1 MSNRRLPTT
10 PSRKVRATGIPALR
24 LAAGAA
30 LLVAA
35 AMMSEPLSSQ
45 ARRGG
50 RPSTTWIDGRE
61 AVDGEVIVR
70 YRNPTGTIE
79 RERAEFQADADDV
92 EPIGGRGAERV
103 RSRRLN
109 TQQLLQTLQA
119 NPDLEFVEPNYI
131 VRVGAAPNDPS
142 FGSLWGL
149 LNTGQTLGTSTGIP
163 GVDIDAVD
171 AWEITTGSRA
181 FVVGVVDTGIDYTH
195 PDLAAN
201 IWTAPRA
208 FTVTV
213 GGATITCAAGT
224 HGFNAILNT
233 CNPFDDH
240 FHGTHVAGTIG
251 AVGNNGVG
259 VVGVNWTA
267 SIMGLK
273 FLNAQGSGTVTD
285 AIKALAFA
293 VQAKSALGPDANIRI
308 LSNSWAGGAFSQALR
323 NEIQATSAQDMLFVA
338 AAGNNGM
345 NNDAFPTYPASYT
358 VDNVMSVAATTNRDE
373 RASFSNWGA
382 ASVHL
387 GAPGHNILS
396 TVPNNQYEFYSG
408 TSMATPQVSGAAA
421 LVLAACAKTTA
432 QLKTMLL
439 TSTDPVA
446 ALGGIT
452 TTGGRL
458 NAHAAVAMCD
468 EEPPS
473 LAIARDEDT
482 ITVTVSNGPAN
493 PTDWLAVYCPASNPD
508 TSYMTRRYLNG
519 LTTPPENGL
528 ETATVTFAKPRLGGT
543 CNARLFMNN
552 GWTKLAV
559 SDVVSFPIV
568 PSTVTVANPSVAGG
582 ATVNLVVANAPGS
595 RYDWVGAYR
604 IGSPDVAALTWA
616 YLNGLQIPPA
626 SAIWD
631 GTVPL
636 WAPAE
641 PGTYEVRLF
650 ADNGYTKVATSNV
663 FTVTPSPT
671 LTVNDVSIT
680 EGNAGSPTAAFTV
693 TLSPANAAHTVAVA
707 YATANGTATAGADY
721 GASSGTL
728 TFAPGVTSRT
738 ISVPILSDTTFE
750 GDETFV
756 VTLTNAAHAL
766 IGDAQGTATIL
777 NDDVF
782 QSASITPLTP
792 IVAPGGVI
800 RFVVTNGPANPTDWV
815 GLFPATAADT
825 QYVGWMFLNGTRVVP
840 ATGLSTAT
848 LEFTAPTSFGTY
860 NVRFFANY
868 GYTRLAT
875 SAEITVAAAPALS
888 VGDVTIA
895 EGNSGASV
903 ATFTV
908 TLTPVNPAQTVTVNF
923 ATADGSAT
931 ANSDYT
937 TANGTLTFAPS
948 VSSRTVGVTI
958 NGDTTGEPS
967 ETFVLNLSNA
977 TNALI
982 ADASGTATIT
992 NDDAPSGAR
1001 VTLPATVRAGATFD
1015 ALVANG
1021 PASRFDWIAVY
1032 AVGAADWPPLS
1043 WSYLNG
1049 QQAPPV
1055 TGLANATVPM
1065 RAPATAGTY
1074 EVRLLADN
1082 GYTRLATSVLTV
1094 TPLPTSVTVLTPT
1107 VAPGGVIRFSVTDGP
1122 ANPADWVGLY
1132 VATAGDA
1139 AYVNWMY
1146 LNGTTSPPASG
1157 ISNATLEFAAPA
1169 TPGTYNVRLFGTQ
1182 KLATSAT
1189 ITVASP

>member
-1 MSNRRLPTT
+1 MG
-10 PSRKVRATGIPALR
+10 APALR

-30 LLVAA
+30 LILAA

-45 ARRGG
+45 AQRGG
-50 RPSTTWIDGRE
+50 RRLSTTWIDGRE

-79 RERAEFQADADDV
+79 RERAEFQADADEV
-92 EPIGGRGAERV
+92 EPLGARGAERV

-109 TQQLLQTLQA
+109 TQELLQTLQA

-131 VRVGAAPNDPS
+131 VRIGAAPNDPS

-171 AWEITTGSRA
+171 AWAITTGSRA
-181 FVVGVVDTGIDYTH
+181 VVVGVVDTGIDYTH

-201 IWTAPRA
+201 IWTAPRD
-208 FTVTV
+208 FTVAI
-213 GGATITCAAGT
+213 GGLTITCAAGT
-224 HGFNAILNT
+224 HGFNAISNT
-233 CNPFDDH
+233 CNPADDH

-273 FLNAQGSGTVTD
+273 FLNAQGAGTLTD
-285 AIKALAFA
+285 AIKAIEFA

-323 NEIQATSAQDMLFVA
+323 NQIQAANAQDMLFVA
-338 AAGNNGM
+338 AAGNNGT
-345 NNDAFPTYPASYT
+345 NNDSFPTYPASYT
-358 VDNVMSVAATTNRDE
+358 VDNVISVAATTNRDQ

-382 ASVHL
+382 TSVHL

-396 TVPNNQYEFYSG
+396 TVPNNKYEFFSG
-408 TSMATPQVSGAAA
+408 TSMATPHVSGVAA
-421 LVLAACAKTTA
+421 LVLSACARTTA
-432 QLKTMLL
+432 QLKTILL

-452 TTGGRL
+452 TTGGRV

-468 EEPPS
+468 GELPS
-473 LAIARDEDT
+473 LAIATDEDT
-482 ITVTVSNGPAN
+482 ISVTVSNGPAN

-519 LTTPPENGL
+519 STTPPENGL

-543 CNARLFMNN
+543 CNARLFMND

-568 PSTVTVANPSVAGG
+568 PSTVTVTNPSVAAG
-582 ATVNLVVANAPGS
+582 ATLNVVVANAPGS
-595 RYDWVGAYR
+595 RFDWVGTYR
-604 IGSPDVAALTWA
+604 IGAPDFPAVTWA
-616 YLNGLQIPPA
+616 YLNGLHAAPVN
-626 SAIWD
+626 AIWD

-636 WAPAE
+636 PAPAE
-641 PGTYEVRLF
+641 PGSYEVRLL

-663 FTVTPSPT
+663 VTVTPPPT
-671 LTVNDVSIT
+671 LTINDVSVT
-680 EGNAGSPTAAFTV
+680 EGNAGSATAAFTV
-693 TLSPANAAHTVAVA
+693 TLSPANTAQTVSVA

-738 ISVPILSDTTFE
+738 ITVPIVGDTSFE
-750 GDETFV
+750 ADETFV

-766 IGDAQGTATIL
+766 IGDAQGAATIV

-782 QSASITPLTP
+782 QPASITLLTP

-800 RFVVTNGPANPTDWV
+800 RFVVANGPENPTDWL

-825 QYVGWMFLNGTRVVP
+825 QYIGWMFLNGTTVVP

-848 LEFTAPTSFGTY
+848 LQFTAPTTLGTY

-875 SAEITVAAAPALS
+875 SANITVGAGPALS

-895 EGNSGASV
+895 EGNSGTSV

-908 TLTPVNPAQTVTVNF
+908 TLSPVNTAQTVTVNY

-937 TANGTLTFAPS
+937 TANGTLTFEPS
-948 VSSRTVGVTI
+948 VGSRTVAVTV

-967 ETFVLNLSNA
+967 ETFVLSLSNA

-982 ADASGTATIT
+982 ADGSGTATIV
-992 NDDAPSGAR
+992 NDDAASGAT
-1001 VTLPATVRAGATFD
+1001 VTLPASVRAGAMFE
-1015 ALVANG
+1015 AVVANG

-1049 QQAPPV
+1049 QGAPPA
-1055 TGLANATVPM
+1055 TGLSNATVPM
-1065 RAPATAGTY
+1065 QAPATPGTY
-1074 EVRLLADN
+1074 EVRLYADN
-1082 GYTRLATSVLTV
+1082 GYTRLATSALTV
-1094 TPLPTSVTVLTPT
+1094 RPPSITVLTPT
-1107 VAPGGVIRFSVTDGP
+1107 VAPGGVIRFSVADGP
-1122 ANPADWVGLY
+1122 ANPGDWVGLY
-1132 VATAGDA
+1132 VSTAGDG

-1146 LNGTTSPPASG
+1146 LNGTTSPPATG
-1157 ISNATLEFAAPA
+1157 ISNATLEFAAPS

-1182 KLATSAT
+1182 KLATSAA